1 MSVRRVSVWAGA
13 GLGVVLLARTI
24 AYAAEPSPAAH
35 LYARK
40 LGGPSLPLITLIALS
55 LAAVIAV
62 AVCWLATLGVRE
74 RRLLERRALAG
85 PPPRRIG
92 AARLLARAFAFWIVC
107 SLVSGLV
114 EATIHWRAGLGWH
127 GLHCLVGPV
136 HRNLL
141 PIVAALSLVAS
152 ACVAAGDH
160 VLSWLRRRFALLRS
174 AAARPFVVWILP
186 VPRESRVPRQRF
198 RAGRAGA
205 RAPPAAA

>member
-13 GLGVVLLARTI
+13 GVLVVLLARTI
-24 AYAAEPSPAAH
+24 GYAAAPSPMAH

-40 LGGPSLPLITLIALS
+40 LGGPSLPLMTLVALS
-55 LAAVIAV
+55 LAAVAAV

-74 RRLLERRALAG
+74 RRLLERRALLD
-85 PPPRRIG
+85 PPRRVSVVRI
-92 AARLLARAFAFWIVC
+92 LASALAFWVVC

-141 PIVAALSLVAS
+141 PIVAALALIAS
-152 ACVAAGDH
+152 ACIAAGDH
-160 VLSWLRRRFALLRS
+160 VLSWLRRRFAAVRS
-174 AAARPFVVWILP
+174 AAAKPFFLWILP
-186 VPRESRVPRQRF
+186 APPESRVPRERF
-198 RAGRAGA
+198 RAARAGA
-205 RAPPAAA
+205 RAPPLAA

>member
-13 GLGVVLLARTI
+13 GVLVVLLARTI
-24 AYAAEPSPAAH
+24 GYAAAPSPMAH

-40 LGGPSLPLITLIALS
+40 LGGPSLPLLTLVALS
-55 LAAVIAV
+55 LAVAVAL

-74 RRLLERRALAG
+74 RRLLERRALLD
-85 PPPRRIG
+85 PPQRVSVARI
-92 AARLLARAFAFWIVC
+92 LASALAFWIVC

-152 ACVAAGDH
+152 ACIAAGDH
-160 VLSWLRRRFALLRS
+160 VLSWLRRRFALLRT
-174 AAARPFVVWILP
+174 AVARPFVLWRLP
-186 VPRESRVPRQRF
+186 APRESRVPRQRF
-198 RAGRAGA
+198 RAARAGA
-205 RAPPAAA
+205 RAPPLAA